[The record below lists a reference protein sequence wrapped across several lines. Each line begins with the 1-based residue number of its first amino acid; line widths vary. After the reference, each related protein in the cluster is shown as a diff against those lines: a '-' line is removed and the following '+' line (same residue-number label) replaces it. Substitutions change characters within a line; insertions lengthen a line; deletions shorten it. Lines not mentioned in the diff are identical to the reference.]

1 MKEEEPAVAFKAPKA
16 KVDGLAAECLK
27 TREENVNMKE
37 RVQGLRRNTSFCGQN
52 TYVNKTNPLWPK
64 LSGRTL
70 ALQSR
75 VRARSLP
82 FSRLSCEY

>member
-1 MKEEEPAVAFKAPKA
+1 MKEEEPAVAFKGPKA

-52 TYVNKTNPLWPK
+52 TYVYKTNPVWPK

-82 FSRLSCEY
+82 FS